1 MSSEPVILERAG
13 PVARIRFNR
22 GEVLNALDTPSA
34 EALLNICRQIA
45 ADPANRVVVISGAGR
60 AFMAGGDVAEFSGEL
75 AERSPRIEGLI
86 AKLHQAIEILTNL
99 RSPVVASVHGAIAG
113 AGVSIMLAADLA
125 IAADNSVINLA
136 YAKLGASPDGSSSW
150 SLPRVVGV
158 RKALEIAMLS
168 ENIRADEALRLG
180 LVNRVVAA
188 GALAAET
195 EALADRLAA
204 GPTFAYGKIKHLMR
218 TSLER
223 TLRDQLDAERQS
235 FIECSKTGD
244 FAAAVSG
251 FLDKKPTAFK
261 GM

>member
-235 FIECSKTGD
+235 FIE
-244 FAAAVSG
+244 
-251 FLDKKPTAFK
+251 
-261 GM
+261 